1 MAVLGGRK
9 VFTRNGRE
17 GQEWG
22 GGWFYNG
29 GMGAI
34 IVGGRKFLKSPYI
47 VGREVLTPTIL

>member
-9 VFTRNGRE
+9 MFTRNGRE

-22 GGWFYNG
+22 GG
-29 GMGAI
+29 GAF

>member
-22 GGWFYNG
+22 GGG
-29 GMGAI
+29 GAF
-34 IVGGRKFLKSPYI
+34 IVGGGNFLKSPYI

>member
-9 VFTRNGRE
+9 SFTRNWRD
-17 GQEWG
+17 GQEWVG
-22 GGWFYNG
+22 GAF
-29 GMGAI
+29 